1 VCDALA
7 MKGGRESLLATTQ
20 RPLNKLRPLAQAA
33 LADSPIFDMRMLT
46 VEVAED
52 TLVLSGSVSSFY
64 HKQMAQELVRTI
76 VGRDVEV
83 INSIAVREH
92 A

>member
-1 VCDALA
+1 
-7 MKGGRESLLATTQ
+7 
-20 RPLNKLRPLAQAA
+20 
-33 LADSPIFDMRMLT
+33 MRMLA
-46 VEVAED
+46 VEVVED
-52 TLVLSGSVSSFY
+52 ALLLSGSVSSFY

-83 INSIAVREH
+83 VNSIEVREH